1 MISIRDNDYA
11 AVLDACVIVPWCLCD
26 TLLRLAEE
34 PAMYRPLWSE
44 RILDEAG
51 GVLEGKLG
59 LTPQQRKHRI
69 TEMKKA
75 FPEALVRDNTPTRF
89 AESLKGVADIDDR
102 HVLAAAIIGGAQ
114 AIVTANTKDFPTRYL
129 AQFDIACLHPDGFLV
144 HQFHLDRDLVLEKLD
159 AQAGAIGQQRKDT
172 VAMLQRLT
180 PKFARLVEVR
190 L

>member
-44 RILDEAG
+44 RILEEAG

-59 LTPQQRKHRI
+59 LTSQQRKHRI

-75 FPEALVRDNTPTRF
+75 FPEALVRDNTRF

-114 AIVTANTKDFPTRYL
+114 AIVTANTKDFPTPYL
-129 AQFDIACLHPDGFLV
+129 AQFDIACLHPDDFLV
-144 HQFHLDRDLVLEKLD
+144 HQLHLDRDLVLEKLE
-159 AQAGAIGQQRKDT
+159 AQAVAIGQQRMGT
-172 VAMLQRLT
+172 VATLKRMT
-180 PKFARLVEVR
+180 PKFARLVEAM